1 MNDKEL
7 RKFYRRQFAPV
18 SWWLV
23 GYYVLMNAAIY
34 VSWIIHEIV
43 MNPTEA
49 ELMGNA
55 WGYLAACIIGMLI
68 LLLWKGIPFW
78 KDKVWAR
85 GRAME
90 FKDFL
95 ILLMLTIGCQLWAVI
110 GMNILEL
117 LFSGTGYSAEASV
130 ESATSQ
136 PDTFSMFLYA
146 GVFAPVF
153 EELIFRGFAMQ
164 TLKPYGKKFAILGS
178 AILFGLFHGNLFQ
191 SPYAL
196 LVGLVFGYAAM
207 EYSLGWAMLL
217 HMINNLVVADMLS
230 RVTSY
235 LPETAAGVVTM
246 TVLLAFAVAGM
257 VILIRSREKI
267 RTWRKAEV
275 IHKTYLGCFF
285 GSAGVICFLV
295 VLGGMMIYTLTVLI
309 SPM

>member
-7 RKFYRRQFAPV
+7 RKFFRRQFAPV

-23 GYYVLMNAAIY
+23 GYYFLMNVAVIGAVAIQ
-34 VSWIIHEIV
+34 EALFD
-43 MNPTEA
+43 PTPEQVN
-49 ELMGNA
+49 GNA

-95 ILLMLTIGCQLWAVI
+95 ILLMLTIGCQLAASLGSVI
-110 GMNILEL
+110 LNVL
-117 LFSGTGYSAEASV
+117 LSDTGLSAEASI
-130 ESATSQ
+130 ESATAQ
-136 PDTFSMFLYA
+136 PDTLSMLLYA
-146 GVFAPVF
+146 GVLAPVF

-164 TLKPYGKKFAILGS
+164 TMKPFGKKFAIIGS

-207 EYSLGWAMLL
+207 EYSIGWAMLL
-217 HMINNLVVADMLS
+217 HMINNLVLGDMLQ
-230 RVTSY
+230 R
-235 LPETAAGVVTM
+235 LDALIPGGIVVT
-246 TVLLAFAVAGM
+246 LLGLIIIGAGIGSI
-257 VILIRSREKI
+257 VWVCVRTEKI
-267 RTWRKAEV
+267 RSYDQWRRVDGNCIKGLLFNA
-275 IHKTYLGCFF
+275 
-285 GSAGVICFLV
+285 GSIVLMVLMALNMLLLLV
-295 VLGGMMIYTLTVLI
+295 L
-309 SPM
+309 PA

>member
-217 HMINNLVVADMLS
+217 HMINNLVLSDMSQRLNALIPGDIVIGLQGLIIIGTGIGS
-230 RVTSY
+230 IVWICIRKEKVRSYDQRRRVDGNCMKGLLFNAGSIVLMVLMALNMY
-235 LPETAAGVVTM
+235 L
-246 TVLLAFAVAGM
+246 LL
-257 VILIRSREKI
+257 LPPQK
-267 RTWRKAEV
+267 
-275 IHKTYLGCFF
+275 
-285 GSAGVICFLV
+285 
-295 VLGGMMIYTLTVLI
+295 
-309 SPM
+309 

>member
-1 MNDKEL
+1 MDDKEL

-23 GYYVLMNAAIY
+23 GYYVLMNVLIY
-34 VSWIIHEIV
+34 ASWIIHEIV

-78 KDKVWAR
+78 KEKVWAR

-90 FKDFL
+90 AGA
-95 ILLMLTIGCQLWAVI
+95 ILCLLVLTIGCQLWASI
-110 GMNILEL
+110 GKSVLEM
-117 LFSGTGYSAEASV
+117 LFSGTGYSAEASI
-130 ESATSQ
+130 ESATMQ

-153 EELIFRGFAMQ
+153 EELIFRGFVMQ
-164 TLKPYGKKFAILGS
+164 SLKPYGKKFAILGS

-207 EYSLGWAMLL
+207 EYSIGWSMLL
-217 HMINNLVVADMLS
+217 HMINNLVLSDMSQRLNALIPGDIVIGLLGLIILGTGIGS
-230 RVTSY
+230 I
-235 LPETAAGVVTM
+235 
-246 TVLLAFAVAGM
+246 VLLCLRRRDIRNYEFWKRVDGKCMRALLFNAGSIVLMAFMALNM
-257 VILIRSREKI
+257 
-267 RTWRKAEV
+267 
-275 IHKTYLGCFF
+275 YLLLLPP
-285 GSAGVICFLV
+285 AK
-295 VLGGMMIYTLTVLI
+295 
-309 SPM
+309 

>member
-34 VSWIIHEIV
+34 VSWIIQEIV

-95 ILLMLTIGCQLWAVI
+95 ILLVLTIGCQLWAII
-110 GMNILEL
+110 GKNILEL
-117 LFSGTGYSAEASV
+117 LFSGTGYSPEASV

-153 EELIFRGFAMQ
+153 EELIFRGFVMQ
-164 TLKPYGKKFAILGS
+164 SLKPFGKKFAIVGA

-207 EYSLGWAMLL
+207 AYSIGWSMLL
-217 HMINNLVVADMLS
+217 HMVNNLVLGDILQRLDALS
-230 RVTSY
+230 PGGIVSV
-235 LPETAAGVVTM
+235 LFIW
-246 TVLLAFAVAGM
+246 TVLG
-257 VILIRSREKI
+257 
-267 RTWRKAEV
+267 T
-275 IHKTYLGCFF
+275 
-285 GSAGVICFLV
+285 GVGAV
-295 VLGGMMIYTLTVLI
+295 VLVCLRWQQIRNYDRSNGIDGKRMRALLFNAGSIVLMAFMALQMYLLLL
-309 SPM
+309 PPAK